1 MAVSS
6 RHVAIAAAFAAIYVI
21 WGSTYLALALTVRSV
36 PPLLLMAARC
46 LAGGAILYGFA
57 TATGAATPSARTWVR
72 AALCGV
78 LFFVGCHG
86 VLADAQQRVPSRLA
100 AVLLATIPLWLML
113 LQALFPGSERPAW
126 TTTAF
131 LVPGVAGVA
140 LIAWREAST
149 SAVHAGDVLLLLG
162 AALSWAVGTLISERA
177 PKAFLPVALS
187 GLELLA
193 GGFALLA
200 LSAVRG
206 ELGGFEL
213 SQVSAVSAAGWAYL
227 TLLGTVVAFAAYI
240 WLLKQVSPTL
250 VATYTFVNPIIAVLL
265 GWAVL
270 GETPTAWTVAGAA
283 VVIASVAGLLIARE
297 TSTRTETEKSSW
309 SDQARPRPASTRR

>member
-1 MAVSS
+1 
-6 RHVAIAAAFAAIYVI
+6 
-21 WGSTYLALALTVRSV
+21 
-36 PPLLLMAARC
+36 LLLMAARC

-57 TATGAATPSARTWVR
+57 KATGAATPSARTWTRTWVR

-86 VLADAQQRVPSRLA
+86 VLADAQQRVPSGLA
-100 AVLLATIPLWLML
+100 AVLLATIPLWLTL
-113 LQALFPGSERPAW
+113 LQTLFPGSERPTW

-140 LIAWREAST
+140 LIAWREASA

-177 PKAFLPVALS
+177 PKAFPPVALS

-200 LSAVRG
+200 LSVVRG
-206 ELGGFEL
+206 ELGAFEL

-227 TLLGTVVAFAAYI
+227 TLAGTVVAFAAYI

-283 VVIASVAGLLIARE
+283 LVIASVAGLLIARE
-297 TSTRTETEKSSW
+297 TSTTAQKNLR
-309 SDQARPRPASTRR
+309 SDQGRPRPAATRC